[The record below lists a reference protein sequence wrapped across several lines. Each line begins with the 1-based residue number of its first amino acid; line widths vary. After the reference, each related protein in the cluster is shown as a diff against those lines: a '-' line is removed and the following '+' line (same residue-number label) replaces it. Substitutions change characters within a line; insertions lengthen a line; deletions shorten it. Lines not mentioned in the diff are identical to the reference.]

1 MACVRFP
8 DDVAERRKRLIEWL
22 GQPVRVNVDVLPW
35 GEDFVVLTITP
46 LHGFIHLVTDPE
58 ACIREFGAYHVS
70 LCQRS
75 LVSASEMA
83 QLHRTWNGVELT
95 LPIDHVSSDG
105 CLELGKCALTEDSL
119 IRVLHYHPQA
129 WYCDRFFHISA

>member
-83 QLHRTWNGVELT
+83 QLHRTWSGVELT
-95 LPIDHVSSDG
+95 LPIAYVSGEG
-105 CLELGKCALTEDSL
+105 CLELDACELTEDPL
-119 IRVLHYHPQA
+119 IRALHDNPQA
-129 WYCDRFFHISA
+129 WYFDRPLHISA